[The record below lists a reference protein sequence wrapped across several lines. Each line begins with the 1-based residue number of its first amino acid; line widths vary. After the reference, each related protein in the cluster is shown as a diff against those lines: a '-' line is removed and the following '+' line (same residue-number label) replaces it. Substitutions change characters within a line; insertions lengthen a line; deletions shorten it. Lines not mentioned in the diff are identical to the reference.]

1 MRWFQSS
8 WRTEPPAPRRPGR
21 RTSARASLALLLL
34 VAGAVPASTSASA
47 RPIPDEGPVTP
58 ASVSQALD
66 PGASIAVDKQVL
78 TPVVPPMPEVVLLV
92 DGTRSMEQVIDNV
105 RGGLRSI
112 IEKVRSSQPDARFA
126 VATFGDQQVDP
137 GAGFDVTAGLTQ
149 DYDQIE
155 TGVGKLGIGRGNGSM
170 GPSEDWINGLW
181 QIADGAGGRT
191 VFRENSSP
199 VVVLVSDASSHNPSN
214 GHSIE
219 DTIFALQDKNAR
231 VLGIDVDTSIGDGLD
246 GTGYAGNPSQIENP
260 RTTPGQATRII
271 EATGGRKLSGID
283 PDRVAE
289 AIVEGLGN
297 LPTRVGHRPESCDP
311 GLTVT
316 LDPPV
321 RDVVSGETAA
331 FAETIAVA
339 PDAPQGATLTC
350 TVEFLL
356 GTRPPDAATI
366 TAAAAADPAY
376 VQQISITVNDVTAPV
391 VTVDDRTSRA
401 TGSDGTRIDFAAT
414 AVDAEDGPLPVT
426 CVPASGS
433 VFPVGTTTVTCT
445 ATDGAGNTATATA
458 AFRVLPLMRPPGG
471 GTPPP
476 PPPPSL
482 ADVAVA
488 VSLSPERAYAGR
500 AVVARYTLTNAGP
513 DAAEHVAVDTAWPA
527 GAGRALS
534 RTDRC
539 TAAAPCSIP
548 PGGRVVV
555 TQTATYAEAA
565 AGTVRATVRDRLPD
579 PEPGDNT
586 ATAALRVLQ
595 PRLEVTPRIVR
606 PGEPVTV
613 RGTDFPPGERVR
625 LVWSAGLTADAPPLT
640 ADRDGRFETQVLV
653 LRKDRTGP
661 RLLRAEAVRLERLE
675 QPVLVVRH
683 SLQPPDF
690 AGRG

>member
-8 WRTEPPAPRRPGR
+8 GRTGPTAPRRSGR
-21 RTSARASLALLLL
+21 RTSARAALALLLL
-34 VAGAVPASTSASA
+34 AGAVPASTSALA
-47 RPIPDEGPVTP
+47 VPVPVEPVTP
-58 ASVSQALD
+58 ASVAQALD
-66 PGASIAVDKQVL
+66 PGASLAVDKRVR

-92 DGTRSMEQVIDNV
+92 DGTFSMEPVIRDV
-105 RGGLRSI
+105 RDGLSSI
-112 IEKVRSSQPDARFA
+112 IQKVRSSQPDARFA
-126 VATFGDQQVDP
+126 VTTFGDQQVDP
-137 GAGFDVTAGLTQ
+137 GAGFDVTAELTQ
-149 DYDQIE
+149 DDA
-155 TGVGKLGIGRGNGSM
+155 TLRRGVDALGISRGNGSM

-181 QIADGAGGRT
+181 QIANGAGGRT

-214 GHSIE
+214 GHTIE

-231 VLGIDVDTSIGDGLD
+231 VLGIDVDTPVGDGLD
-246 GTGYAGNPSQIENP
+246 GTGYAGIPGQIENP

-271 EATGGRKLSGID
+271 GATGGRKLSGID

-297 LPTRVGHRPESCDP
+297 LPTRVGHRLDACDP

-316 LDPPV
+316 LDPPT

-331 FAETIAVA
+331 FAETITVA

-356 GTRPPDAATI
+356 GTQAPD
-366 TAAAAADPAY
+366 TASIGAAAADPAY
-376 VQQISITVNDVTAPV
+376 EQQISITVNDVTAPV
-391 VTVDDRTSRA
+391 VTVDDRTVRA
-401 TGSDGTRIDFAAT
+401 GGLGGTPIDYTAT
-414 AVDAEDGPLPVT
+414 AVDANDGPLTPT
-426 CVPASGS
+426 CTPASGF

-445 ATDGAGNTATATA
+445 ATDRAGNTASDTAV
-458 AFRVLPLMRPPGG
+458 FRVLPRPSPPTGN
-471 GTPPP
+471 PPP
-476 PPPPSL
+476 PETPPS
-482 ADVAVA
+482 ADLA
-488 VSLSPERAYAGR
+488 VSLSVAPARAYTGR

-513 DAAEHVAVDTAWPA
+513 DTAQHVTLDAGWPT
-527 GAGRALS
+527 GAGRGLT

-539 TAAAPCSIP
+539 TTAAPCTVP

-555 TQTATYAEAA
+555 TQTATYREAVS
-565 AGTVRATVRDRLPD
+565 GTVRATAGGRLHD

-586 ATAALRVLQ
+586 ATAPLRVLQ
-595 PRLEVTPRIVR
+595 PRLEVTPQVVR

-625 LVWSAGLTADAPPLT
+625 LVWSTGLTADTAPLT
-640 ADRDGRFETQVLV
+640 VGRDGRFEAQVLV
-653 LRKDRTGP
+653 LRKDRIGP
-661 RLLRAEAVRLERLE
+661 RTLRAEVARLERLE
-675 QPVLVVRH
+675 EPVLVVPH
-683 SLQPPDF
+683 ALQPPDF

>member
-1 MRWFQSS
+1 M
-8 WRTEPPAPRRPGR
+8 PRRSGR
-21 RTSARASLALLLL
+21 RTSARAALALLLL
-34 VAGAVPASTSASA
+34 AGAVPASTSALA
-47 RPIPDEGPVTP
+47 VPVPVEPVTP
-58 ASVSQALD
+58 ASVAQALD
-66 PGASIAVDKQVL
+66 PGASLAVDKQVL

-92 DGTRSMEQVIDNV
+92 DGTFSMEPVIRDV
-105 RGGLRSI
+105 RGGLSSI
-112 IEKVRSSQPDARFA
+112 IQKVRSSQPDARFA
-126 VATFGDQQVDP
+126 VTTFGDQQVDP
-137 GAGFDVTAGLTQ
+137 GAGFDVTAELTQ
-149 DYDQIE
+149 DDE
-155 TGVGKLGIGRGNGSM
+155 TLRRGVDALGISRGNGSM

-214 GHSIE
+214 GHTIE

-231 VLGIDVDTSIGDGLD
+231 VLGIDVDTPVGDGLD
-246 GTGYAGNPSQIENP
+246 GTGYAGMPGQIENP

-271 EATGGRKLSGID
+271 EATGGRKLSGIN

-297 LPTRVGHRPESCDP
+297 LPTRVGHRLNACDP

-316 LDPPV
+316 LDPPT

-331 FAETIAVA
+331 FAETITVS

-356 GTRPPDAATI
+356 GTQAPDTAAI
-366 TAAAAADPAY
+366 GAAAADPEY
-376 VQQISITVNDVTAPV
+376 EQRISITVNDVTAPV
-391 VTVDDRTSRA
+391 VTVDDRTVRA
-401 TGSDGTRIDFAAT
+401 GGLGGAPIDYTAT
-414 AVDAEDGPLPVT
+414 AVDGHDGPLTPT
-426 CVPASGS
+426 CAPASGF

-445 ATDGAGNTATATA
+445 ATDRAGNTATDTA
-458 AFRVLPLMRPPGG
+458 VFRVLPRPSPPTGN
-471 GTPPP
+471 PPP
-476 PPPPSL
+476 PEPPPS
-482 ADVAVA
+482 ADLS
-488 VSLSPERAYAGR
+488 VSLSVAPARVYTGR

-513 DAAEHVAVDTAWPA
+513 DTARDVALDVGWPA

-539 TAAAPCSIP
+539 TTAAPCSVP

-555 TQTATYAEAA
+555 TQTATYLEAVS
-565 AGTVRATVRDRLPD
+565 GTVRATVNGRPHD
-579 PEPGDNT
+579 PEPEDNT
-586 ATAALRVLQ
+586 ATAPLRVLQ
-595 PRLEVTPRIVR
+595 PRLVVTPQVVR

-625 LVWSAGLTADAPPLT
+625 LVWSTGLTADTAPLT
-640 ADRDGRFETQVLV
+640 VGRDGRFETQVLV
-653 LRKDRTGP
+653 LRKDRIGP
-661 RLLRAEAVRLERLE
+661 RALRAEVARLERLE
-675 QPVLVVRH
+675 EPVLVVQH
-683 SLQPPDF
+683 ALQPPDF